1 MSKNVKKVKL
11 PVLLALSAAGG
22 VMLMAGCSGPKVL
35 SSRDYIPA
43 PVLQPPQI
51 SSQTEASES
60 NGFSFE
66 QHALPVE
73 TPSKISESS
82 KNSGKIMTAPTE
94 QIKYIVQKGD
104 SYWKIAKNYGVGVK
118 ELAAYNKMDVNK
130 PLLAGTVIEI
140 PPGGRY
146 ESTAENLSSS
156 TVKFS
161 NKHIANAGGYT
172 VAKGDSIWTVAN
184 KLKVTRKELADA
196 NGLSADST
204 LKVGQILVIPKG
216 GSQVASKAAPKIIQ
230 KAGSVASV
238 NEKTPSTAQK
248 QEPVQNTS
256 ASASTGQVKISAE
269 DSQLL
274 NQIVSPTNNTVK
286 SPSSQETS
294 TATNTQA
301 TAAPSEQTENLLP
314 HTVKEGDTWNTISD
328 MYGVSLKDLK
338 AANQKISSEK
348 ELKPGQIVNIP
359 EE

>member
-43 PVLQPPQI
+43 PVLQPPQV
-51 SSQTEASES
+51 SSQTEGSES

-73 TPSKISESS
+73 TPLKISESS
-82 KNSGKIMTAPTE
+82 KNSGKIMTSPTE
-94 QIKYIVQKGD
+94 QIKYTVQKGD

-156 TVKFS
+156 PVKFS
-161 NKHIANAGGYT
+161 NKHTVNAGGYT

-204 LKVGQILVIPKG
+204 LKVGQVLVIPKG
-216 GSQVASKAAPKIIQ
+216 GSQVVSKAAPKIIQ

-238 NEKTPSTAQK
+238 NEKTQQTAQK
-248 QEPVQNTS
+248 QEPVQTAP
-256 ASASTGQVKISAE
+256 ASAGQVKISAE

-274 NQIVSPTNNTVK
+274 NQIVSPTNNTAK

-294 TATNTQA
+294 APPATQA
-301 TAAPSEQTENLLP
+301 TPAAPSEQTENLLP